1 MRGIIVVK
9 LIGLRSAL
17 LRASLMLGVASFS
30 APAFADCVLV
40 GTLDKDG
47 DQNPTYHCDTDFVFA
62 QVVSDATLTVT
73 DLTTGSGASGPGV
86 HFRTDDTSGDPHDL
100 TLNLEGTTLVTAPT
114 YDGVDMRTRYGDMTV
129 NIGAGVVIAP
139 DQTGLHIESD
149 AGNLE
154 EGNYAS
160 GDVVIT
166 NYGTVNAGSHT
177 NPMGADGIAGLA
189 NAGSVH
195 IYNYGTVTTS
205 YDPGNANAPATGRG
219 IIADGGKRSSNVV
232 EVAIYNDGSVTS
244 IHDGLRVNSYNGLGK
259 VVNDVNGVVTSTD
272 RRGVVV
278 WSAANAALFEN
289 YGSVT
294 ALDGPG
300 ANVWAEGSVDG
311 DATLINSGSI
321 TSYDNPDRTGS
332 DSVFSGVHIWSE
344 VSGDANLTNRT
355 SGSIVAHDGWGAWIQ
370 TTDGDVT
377 IDNAGLIKGE
387 TTAIY
392 VGADQIF
399 ELTEV
404 PLDDYEGAMG
414 GDLLLTNSGLLTA
427 FSTGSDAK
435 FGVVTLEG
443 DVTDLSLKNLAGGI
457 IGAGIDLGAGFDTTL
472 LTASAASR
480 SGLADAAANA
490 AIVVAARA
498 DTTEIDNAGTIIG
511 RITLDTPASLWDD
524 EELPDETGTRT
535 IDNSGLWVTR
545 GVSGFKGAGSDEEIF
560 NSGTIWALGGTI
572 FNADL
577 VSDGNV
583 VVAGLAGEAGHLTI
597 NGNYNVDDG
606 IFGIVID
613 KGAMVGSTPVI
624 DIVGGVYGAGQIDLV
639 DLSGWDWQQDATL
652 DLVHAESSED
662 GAASFSIVTP
672 DVGLIHYALNYD
684 DSDGELWSVTAG
696 VSSQSTTQIGDI
708 VATTAAGF
716 DRLTLDMLS
725 RTDDLRD
732 QFGTGDTTPMGYA
745 AAPTTPAQQAIA
757 GLDARPQALRVWS
770 KAVGAIGGGDGYDAN
785 FGGVEFGADAT
796 TSLSN
801 GALAA
806 GVFGAITRGDLGFN
820 DLAGSSSTSMS
831 WAGGGYATY
840 LDANGVFVSGVAGI
854 ETADIDLSISG
865 ESASIDALTFGGR
878 VDLGYRTNVGD
889 LQVEPSVGIKASSSS
904 IGGFEMSGL
913 LASFSDPSLFATEA
927 RLRVERTFVTETYDI
942 TPFATVSLGN
952 QSGNSGLEID
962 GFDDNAA
969 DLAGVYGGLAAG
981 VALDS
986 ADGVW
991 STYARGDVLGND
1003 ASWLATFRLGGAYR
1017 F

>member
-1 MRGIIVVK
+1 M
-9 LIGLRSAL
+9 IGLRGAV
-17 LRASLMLGVASFS
+17 LRASLMLGVAVFS
-30 APAFADCVLV
+30 APAFAADACVLV
-40 GTLDKDG
+40 GTKDVDG
-47 DQNPTYHCDTDFVFA
+47 NQNPTYHCGTDFVFA
-62 QVVSDATLTVT
+62 QVVSDATLTIT
-73 DLTTGSGASGPGV
+73 NLSTGSSANGPGV
-86 HFRTDDTSGDPHDL
+86 HFKSNDTSGDAHDL
-100 TLNLEGTTLVTAPT
+100 TLNLEGTTSIVAPT

-154 EGNYAS
+154 NGKYAG
-160 GDVVIT
+160 GDVTIT
-166 NYGTVNAGSHT
+166 NYGTVNAGAHT
-177 NPMGADGIAGLA
+177 DPMGADGIAGLA

-219 IIADGGKRSSNVV
+219 ILADGGYNSSNVV
-232 EVAIYNDGSVTS
+232 EVAIYNDGSVSS

-300 ANVWAEGSVDG
+300 ANVWAEGTVTG

-321 TSYDNPDRTGS
+321 TSYDNPTRTGS

-344 VSGDANLTNRT
+344 VIGDANLTNRAG
-355 SGSIVAHDGWGAWIQ
+355 GSIIAHDGWGAWMQ
-370 TTDGDVT
+370 STDGDVS

-392 VGADQIF
+392 VGADQIK
-399 ELTEV
+399 ELTTV
-404 PLDDYEGAMG
+404 PLPDYQGAMG
-414 GDLLLTNSGLLTA
+414 GDLKLSNSGLLTA
-427 FSTGSDAK
+427 FSTGNNAK

-443 DVTDLSLKNLAGGI
+443 DVTDLSLRNLAGGI
-457 IGAGIDLGAGFDTTL
+457 IGAGIDLSDGFDTTL
-472 LTASAASR
+472 LTASAVSR
-480 SGLADAAANA
+480 SGVAEAAANS
-490 AIVVAARA
+490 AILVAARA
-498 DTTEIDNAGTIIG
+498 DTTEIDNQGTIIG

-524 EELPDETGTRT
+524 GDLPDSTGTRS

-545 GVSGFKGAGSDEEIF
+545 GTSGFNGLSSADEIF
-560 NSGTIWALGGTI
+560 NSGTIWALGSTE

-577 VSDGNV
+577 VNDGNV
-583 VVAGLAGEAGHLTI
+583 VVAGLTGEAGHLTI
-597 NGNYNVDDG
+597 DGNYSVDDG
-606 IFGIVID
+606 TFGIVID
-613 KGAMVGSTPVI
+613 NGAMVDSTPVI
-624 DIVGGVYGAGQIDLV
+624 NILGGVHGAGKIDLV

-652 DLVHAESSED
+652 DLVHAQSSED
-662 GAASFSIVTP
+662 GAASFSLAQP
-672 DVGLIHYALNYD
+672 DLGLLHYALNYD
-684 DSDGELWSVTAG
+684 DTDGELWSITAG
-696 VSSQSTTQIGDI
+696 ISTQSTTQIGD
-708 VATTAAGF
+708 VVAATTAGF

-732 QFGTGDTTPMGYA
+732 QFGTDDTAPMGYA
-745 AAPTTPAQQAIA
+745 AAPTNPAQQAIA
-757 GLDARPQALRVWS
+757 GLDGKPQALRVWS
-770 KAVGAIGGGDGYDAN
+770 KAVGAVGGGDGYDAN
-785 FGGVEFGADAT
+785 FGGVEVGADAS
-796 TSLSN
+796 TSLPN

-806 GVFGAITRGDLGFN
+806 GVFGALTKGNLGF
-820 DLAGSSSTSMS
+820 DDIAGSSSTSTS

-840 LDANGVFVSGVAGI
+840 LDQNGVFVSGVAGI

-865 ESASIDALTFGGR
+865 ASANIDALTFGGR
-878 VDLGYRTNVGD
+878 VDLGYRTHVGE

-904 IGGFEMSGL
+904 IDGFEMSGL
-913 LASFSDPSLFATEA
+913 SASFSDPSLFAAEA

-952 QSGNSGLEID
+952 QTGDSSLAIA
-962 GFDDNAA
+962 GFDDTAT
-969 DLAGVYGGLAAG
+969 DLSGLYGGLAAG
-981 VALDS
+981 VAVDS
-986 ADGVW
+986 ADGKW
-991 STYARGDVLGND
+991 STYARGDVVGND
-1003 ASWLATFRLGGAYR
+1003 DSWLATFRLGGAYR